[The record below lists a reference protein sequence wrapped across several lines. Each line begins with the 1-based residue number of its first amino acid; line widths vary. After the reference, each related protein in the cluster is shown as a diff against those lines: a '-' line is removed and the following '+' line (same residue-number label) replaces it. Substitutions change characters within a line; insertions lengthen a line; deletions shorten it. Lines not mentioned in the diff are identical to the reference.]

1 MKRHP
6 KEEHKVKEFL
16 GSSSKDY
23 QGLIHKTSGDL
34 RLVKAPA
41 IDIIKLAKAIKDNNE
56 KIRVLDLSFNE
67 IGDKGILEVALALK
81 GNKTIQSLSLAA
93 TKIGDSG
100 DGGFAVIGS
109 LSDILKNSPLGS
121 LDLSFN
127 MLGTQSLFFL
137 YQYLQG
143 KSTITQL
150 NLSAVKVDYEG
161 LANITCLAATLPN
174 IKKLSLSDSSITEG
188 RWTGLNGLIESSK
201 TLTNLDLSYNPINID
216 SLKDMSVKL
225 KSNTT
230 LSNLKLSFTSEKLS
244 KYKQILEDFNVPKK
258 PGKYIQELIDSS
270 DIEIVQKTDI
280 FYLILSYVA
289 EVTTINFVHYIK
301 SQNFSGLIEGEA
313 ILELD
318 LPTTSAVELVGDTSE
333 VDI

>member
-1 MKRHP
+1 MKKSS

-23 QGLIHKTSGDL
+23 QGLIRKTSGDL
-34 RLVKAPA
+34 RLVKAPD
-41 IDIIKLAKAIKDNNE
+41 INIIKLAKAIKDNNE

-81 GNKTIQSLSLAA
+81 GNKAIQSLSLAA
-93 TKIGDSG
+93 TKIGNSG
-100 DGGFAVIGS
+100 DGGLAVIGS
-109 LSDILKNSPLGS
+109 LSDILKNSPFES
-121 LDLSFN
+121 LDLSSN
-127 MLGTQSLFFL
+127 MIGTQSLFFL

-161 LANITCLAATLPN
+161 LANITCLVATLPN

-230 LSNLKLSFTSEKLS
+230 LSNLKLSFTSEKLG

-318 LPTTSAVELVGDTSE
+318 LPTTSTVELVGDASE
-333 VDI
+333 GDI

>member
-1 MKRHP
+1 VKRHP

-56 KIRVLDLSFNE
+56 NRVLDLSFNE

-93 TKIGDSG
+93 TKIGNSG
-100 DGGFAVIGS
+100 DGGLAVIGS

-161 LANITCLAATLPN
+161 LANITCLVATLPN

-188 RWTGLNGLIESSK
+188 RWTGLNRLIETRK
-201 TLTNLDLSYNPINID
+201 TLTSLDLSYNPINID

-225 KSNTT
+225 KFNTT
-230 LSNLKLSFTSEKLS
+230 LSNLKLSFTSEKLG
-244 KYKQILEDFNVPKK
+244 EDFNAPKK
-258 PGKYIQELIDSS
+258 PGKYIQELIESPG
-270 DIEIVQKTDI
+270 IEIVQKTDV
-280 FYLILSYVA
+280 FYLTPTVVKDSILA
-289 EVTTINFVHYIK
+289 IGVTKVYHHGFDN
-301 SQNFSGLIEGEA
+301 
-313 ILELD
+313 
-318 LPTTSAVELVGDTSE
+318 
-333 VDI
+333 

>member
-1 MKRHP
+1 MK
-6 KEEHKVKEFL
+6 EHKAKEFF
-16 GSSSKDY
+16 GSASKDY
-23 QGLIHKTSGDL
+23 EGLIRKTSGDL

-41 IDIIKLAKAIKDNNE
+41 MDIIKLAKAIKDNNE
-56 KIRVLDLSFNE
+56 KVRVLDLSFNE
-67 IGDKGILEVALALK
+67 IGDKGILEVAFALK
-81 GNKTIQSLSLAA
+81 GNKTIQSLSFAA

-109 LSDILKNSPLGS
+109 LSDILKKSPLES
-121 LDLSFN
+121 LDLSLN
-127 MLGTQSLFFL
+127 ILGAKSLFFS
-137 YQYLQG
+137 YQCLQG

-161 LANITCLAATLPN
+161 LANITVLAATLPN

-188 RWTGLNGLIESSK
+188 RWKGLNGLIETSK
-201 TLTNLDLSYNPINID
+201 TITSLDLSYNPINIE
-216 SLKDMSVKL
+216 SLKDISIKL

-230 LSNLKLSFTSEKLS
+230 LSNLKLSFTSEKLG

-258 PGKYIQELIDSS
+258 PGKYIQELINSS
-270 DIEIVQKTDI
+270 DIEIVEKTDI

-301 SQNFSGLIEGEA
+301 SQNVPGLIEGDA
-313 ILELD
+313 ILEFD
-318 LPTTSAVELVGDTSE
+318 LPTTSTIELVGEDAELDS
-333 VDI
+333 

>member
-1 MKRHP
+1 MKGHP

-16 GSSSKDY
+16 GFSSKDY

-41 IDIIKLAKAIKDNNE
+41 IDIIKIAKAIKDNNE

-93 TKIGDSG
+93 TKIGNSG
-100 DGGFAVIGS
+100 DGGLAVIGS

-216 SLKDMSVKL
+216 SLKAMSVKL

-230 LSNLKLSFTSEKLS
+230 LCNLKLSFTSEKLG
-244 KYKQILEDFNVPKK
+244 EDFNAPKK
-258 PGKYIQELIDSS
+258 PGKYIQELIESP

-280 FYLILSYVA
+280 FYLILSYAA
-289 EVTTINFVHYIK
+289 EAITINFAHYIK

-318 LPTTSAVELVGDTSE
+318 LPTTSTVELVGDASE